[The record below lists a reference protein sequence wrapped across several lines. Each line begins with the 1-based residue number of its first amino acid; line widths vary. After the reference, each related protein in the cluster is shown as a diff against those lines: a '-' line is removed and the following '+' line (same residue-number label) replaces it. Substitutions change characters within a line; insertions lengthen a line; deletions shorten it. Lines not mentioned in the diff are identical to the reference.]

1 MEAHNELCKL
11 NGTEMCNSTW
21 HSRCHP
27 QPRPTNGSFST
38 DHCTLAPRLDRLMR
52 VLVHSGFFAQ
62 QKLLHNSEEEEGYSL
77 TFASQFLLKDEF
89 FSGVPLLLL
98 QLDLILAA
106 PWHFLGD
113 WFQNED
119 PTPFHTARRKSFWD
133 YAIHEPKLN
142 DIFNETMVSDPRLI
156 ANMFVRQYKEV
167 FEGLTSL
174 VDVEVGIG
182 TMPKAIAKAFPQL
195 KCIVFDQPH
204 VVSNLEVGE
213 NLEIVGG
220 NIFEA
225 IPPADA
231 ILLKEYGLNLPFVSF
246 VEKTL

>member
-1 MEAHNELCKL
+1 MCKGLDERKGRKLEKIKIDGMFGKSRKSHWATSSTSPYMEAHNELCKL

-27 QPRPTNGSFST
+27 QPRPTSGSFST

-119 PTPFHTARRKSFWD
+119 PTPFHTARRKSFLD

-142 DIFNETMVSDPRLI
+142 DIFN
-156 ANMFVRQYKEV
+156 
-167 FEGLTSL
+167 
-174 VDVEVGIG
+174 
-182 TMPKAIAKAFPQL
+182 
-195 KCIVFDQPH
+195 
-204 VVSNLEVGE
+204 
-213 NLEIVGG
+213 
-220 NIFEA
+220 
-225 IPPADA
+225 
-231 ILLKEYGLNLPFVSF
+231 
-246 VEKTL
+246 